1 MLFLL
6 ASHNPDIQKL
16 IDRGYAL
23 RLDSDYLVVRDIPY
37 LDAEGNLCWG
47 AIVTVLKDIDGKRV
61 EPVDH
66 QVFFAGGVP
75 HGLDGKPI
83 PSLGGGAAS
92 VTLAKTDV
100 VVQRSFSNKPP
111 GGLPDFFAKIEHYL
125 SILSGPARH
134 RYPDADPLTFN
145 VDEDAGPESVF
156 HFRDTLTSRALI
168 GDLAAKFAKEIVAII
183 GLGGTGAY
191 VLDYLVKTNV
201 LEIRGY
207 DPKPFHVHNAFRSPG
222 RLLAEELGKSKAEV
236 YQARYEN
243 FRKGLRLETKAI
255 DSGCEADFAGVTFA
269 FVCVDSGSARAEI
282 FDLLM
287 RLGIPFVDVGMGLV
301 RQNSALAGMVRTT
314 VLKPENAA
322 EIRAKGLVPLTD
334 PPGNEYRANIQIAE
348 LNALNASM
356 AMLAYKQ
363 HCGFY
368 AQALPAYHLLMNT
381 ALPRLFVE
389 PEA

>member
-1 MLFLL
+1 MLFQL

-23 RLDSDYLVVRDIPY
+23 RLDSDHLVVRDIPY
-37 LDAEGNLCWG
+37 LDAGGNLCWG
-47 AIVTVLKDIDGKRV
+47 AIVTALKGIDGKRV
-61 EPVDH
+61 QPFDH

-75 HGLDGKPI
+75 YGLDGNPI
-83 PSLGGGAAS
+83 PSLAGGPAT
-92 VTLAKTDV
+92 VPLAKTDV

-111 GGLPDFFAKIEHYL
+111 SGLPDFFTKIEHYL

-134 RYPDADPLTFN
+134 RYPEANPFTFN
-145 VDEDAGPESVF
+145 VDKDAGPDSVF
-156 HFRDTLTSRALI
+156 HYSDTLTSRALI
-168 GDLAAKFAKEIVAII
+168 GDLAAKFAKEVVAII

-191 VLDYLVKTNV
+191 VLDFLVKTNV

-222 RLLAEELGKSKAEV
+222 RLLDEELGKSKAEV

-255 DSGCEADFAGVTFA
+255 DGSSEADFVGVTFV
-269 FVCVDSGSARAEI
+269 FVCVDSGTARAEI
-282 FDLLM
+282 FDLLI
-287 RLGIPFVDVGMGLV
+287 RLGIPFLDVGMGLV
-301 RQNSALAGMVRTT
+301 RQNGPLAGMIRTT
-314 VLKPENAA
+314 VLKPTNAA
-322 EIRAKGLVPLTD
+322 EICAKGLVPLTD
-334 PPGNEYRANIQIAE
+334 PPGDEYRANIQIAE
-348 LNALNASM
+348 LNALNASF
-356 AMLAYKQ
+356 AMLCYKQ

-368 AQALPAYHLLMNT
+368 AQSLPAYHLLMNT

-389 PEA
+389 PDA